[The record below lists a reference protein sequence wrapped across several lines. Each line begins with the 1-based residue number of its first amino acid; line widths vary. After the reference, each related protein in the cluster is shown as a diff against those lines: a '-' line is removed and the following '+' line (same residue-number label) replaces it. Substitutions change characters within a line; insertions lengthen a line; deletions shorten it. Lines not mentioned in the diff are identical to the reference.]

1 MAAHRS
7 DLFEVAI
14 TAPGADSTNGIACAV
29 VLPDR
34 GAMNATTVSS
44 HDAYTAGPGRP
55 PGRIS
60 RPSASPA
67 CGRVDR
73 PRVGAGQ
80 GPAQA
85 RGGPGDRQPGQRPH
99 PRIAGQR
106 RDRIPRRRPTAARS
120 AARATDGQHG
130 RREPIS
136 TTAVTVT
143 ATVGVCG
150 HACPVRPCSDVT
162 GEFHAERFRRATRHR
177 RGEPGCGPDQP
188 DQRDQRPAARS
199 APPSRPPS
207 RPARPTGRGPSA
219 RLTTSSPSWLSRIA
233 WSVS

>member
-1 MAAHRS
+1 M
-7 DLFEVAI
+7 

-44 HDAYTAGPGRP
+44 HDAYTAAPGRP
-55 PGRIS
+55 AGAQQPAEREPGL
-60 RPSASPA
+60 
-67 CGRVDR
+67 GRVHR

-85 RGGPGDRQPGQRPH
+85 RRGPGDRQPGQRPH

-106 RDRIPRRRPTAARS
+106 RDRIPGSWPQPHDHPGTTVARTATHPAR
-120 AARATDGQHG
+120 
-130 RREPIS
+130 

-150 HACPVRPCSDVT
+150 HACPVRPC
-162 GEFHAERFRRATRHR
+162 RRSPANFMPNGSAVPPRDPR
-177 RGEPGCGPDQP
+177 REPGRGPDQP
-188 DQRDQRPAARS
+188 DSATSAQQAISTAHPAAV
-199 APPSRPPS
+199 PPG
-207 RPARPTGRGPSA
+207 ATDGRGPSA
-219 RLTTSSPSWLSRIA
+219 RLTASPRRWLSRIA